1 MPGTQVRCPSCGAM
15 TMATPGQASFC
26 FSCGQ
31 PLPADAGAP
40 NAKPGVFPP
49 TGAQPMPT
57 PPPNPYA
64 VASMKSAIL
73 SSSSGSF
80 QVSSGGDV
88 LVGRD
93 PARCA
98 IHLTEPRVSGVHATL
113 KIEGGAL
120 WVRDEASN
128 NGGWING
135 QRIPAGSFTQVPAG
149 AELRFGPVVFSVN
162 AS

>member
-1 MPGTQVRCPSCGAM
+1 M
-15 TMATPGQASFC
+15 TMATPGQSSFC

-31 PLPADAGAP
+31 PLPADASGAK
-40 NAKPGVFPP
+40 AHGVFPP
-49 TGAQPMPT
+49 TGAQPMPA

-64 VASMKSAIL
+64 VSSVIL
-73 SSSSGSF
+73 SSSAGSF

-98 IHLTEPRVSGVHATL
+98 IHLTEPRVSGVHAML

-128 NGGWING
+128 NGVWING
-135 QRIPAGSFTQVPAG
+135 QRIAPSTWTQVPPG
-149 AELRFGPVVFSVN
+149 AELRFGPIVFSV
-162 AS
+162 SPS

>member
-1 MPGTQVRCPSCGAM
+1 
-15 TMATPGQASFC
+15 MATPGQSSFC

-31 PLPADAGAP
+31 PLPADLTSKAPGA
-40 NAKPGVFPP
+40 FPP

-57 PPPNPYA
+57 PPPNPYG
-64 VASMKSAIL
+64 VQSVIL

-80 QVSSGGDV
+80 QVSTGGEV
-88 LVGRD
+88 FVGRD

-98 IHLTEPRVSGVHATL
+98 IHLAEPRVSGVHATL

-128 NGGWING
+128 NGVWING
-135 QRIPAGSFTQVPAG
+135 QRIAASSWTQVPVS
-149 AELRFGPVVFSVN
+149 AELRFGPVVFAVT

>member
-1 MPGTQVRCPSCGAM
+1 M
-15 TMATPGQASFC
+15 TMATPGQSSFC

-31 PLPADAGAP
+31 PLPADASGRVEPVGAKP
-40 NAKPGVFPP
+40 PGVFPP

-64 VASMKSAIL
+64 VSSVIL
-73 SSSSGSF
+73 ASSSGSF

-113 KIEGGAL
+113 KLEGGAL

-128 NGGWING
+128 NGVWING
-135 QRIPAGSFTQVPAG
+135 QRIAPGSFTQVPTG
-149 AELRFGPVVFSVN
+149 AELRFGPIVFSVSP
-162 AS
+162 A